1 MNILITS
8 GATPLAQALAD
19 HLSGEHTVKLTDLVD
34 AETEHAFEKNELS
47 HEGKTEEKVDGMD
60 AIVHLAEL
68 PDSERSDEREVDFQ
82 TRCTYNIMFAAREK
96 KVPHVI
102 YISSLRLFEACDPNW
117 NVTEVWA
124 PRPST
129 EAGPMSRYLGEFTC
143 REFAREHSVRV
154 TCLRFGDVGGD
165 GDMALLIDDAVQAIG
180 KALVKNGPMWQVLH
194 VQSEVPNARFPIA
207 HANDVLEL

>member
-8 GATPLAQALAD
+8 GATALAQALAAA
-19 HLSGEHTVKLTDLVD
+19 LAGEHQVTLTDVVD
-34 AETEHAFEKNELS
+34 VETEHAFEKNELS
-47 HEGKTEEKVDGMD
+47 HEGKTEDMVEGMD

-68 PDSERSDEREVDFQ
+68 PDSERSDERELDFQ
-82 TRCTYNIMFAAREK
+82 TRCTYNIMHAAKDK

-102 YISSLRLFEACDPNW
+102 YISSLSLFEACDPNW

-129 EAGPMSRYLGEFTC
+129 ESGPMSRYLGEFTC

-154 TCLRFGDVGGD
+154 TVLRFGDLGGD
-165 GDMALLIDDAVQAIG
+165 GDSALSMDDAVTAIG
-180 KALVKNGPMWQVLH
+180 KTLETKGPMWQVLH
-194 VQSEVPNARFPIA
+194 VQSEVENARFPIDQA
-207 HANDVLEL
+207 KSVLAL

>member
-1 MNILITS
+1 MRILITS
-8 GATPLAQALAD
+8 GATKLAQALAAD
-19 HLSGEHTVKLTDLVD
+19 LSGEHEVKLTDLVD
-34 AETEHAFEKNELS
+34 VETDHAFEKNELS
-47 HEGKTEEKVDGMD
+47 HEGKTEEMVDGMD

-68 PDSERSDEREVDFQ
+68 PDGERSDEREVDFQ

-165 GDMALLIDDAVQAIG
+165 GDMVLSVDDAVQAIG
-180 KALVKNGPMWQVLH
+180 KALVKNGSMWQVLH
-194 VQSEVPNARFPIA
+194 VQSDVPNARFPIA
-207 HANDVLEL
+207 HAKDVLEL